1 MALPNGAGGY
11 QVGDGNVNDP
21 IIDLISAPVS
31 VTATAT
37 LTVAQVLNGL
47 ILANSGV
54 TSTQTYTLP
63 TVTELEAT
71 LINSDRIGTA
81 FSFRV
86 VNLGTSSG
94 TAVIAAGTGLGEAVG
109 PLGDA
114 LTMNYADIPNFPVST
129 VVGHSGRLIA
139 GKLARHIRNSS
150 PVIGGS
156 PPDAVKKETGA
167 TGNGFDTPSERKP

>member
-94 TAVIAAGTGLGEAVG
+94 TAVIAAGTGWTVSGS
-109 PLGDA
+109 
-114 LTMNYADIPNFPVST
+114 LTMTIPVT
-129 VVGHSGRLIA
+129 
-139 GKLARHIRNSS
+139 
-150 PVIGGS
+150 
-156 PPDAVKKETGA
+156 TGA
-167 TGNGFDTPSERKP
+167 TMIARKTSATAWTLYRVA